1 MGALAADIKNLEPLL
16 NSVNPQEWMAKGA
29 PAAYV
34 KQLDSARASAR
45 SLVAA
50 TSLLAQQPEKLP
62 VALDAFFQMERMELL
77 LTSLRDGI
85 RKYQSGDLADHL
97 NQAFAKDVVHRDRLR
112 QHIRDLASLREQE
125 FQIANEEAQRCR
137 GMLTRQ
143 TAPEPRPGK
152 NQSRQPSRN

>member
-1 MGALAADIKNLEPLL
+1 
-16 NSVNPQEWMAKGA
+16 
-29 PAAYV
+29 V

>member
-16 NSVNPQEWMAKGA
+16 NSVSPQEWMAKGA

-112 QHIRDLASLREQE
+112 QHIRDLANLREQE